1 MLPHR
6 STSRSFLPI
15 TASVFLA
22 MSGFGMMVPA
32 LPLRVAEVSAGAVAA
47 GFLLSGFGLARLLVN
62 LPAGLMSDRIGVVP
76 TAQIGLAVLAL
87 GALLGGLP
95 GGYALLFTGLAL
107 QGAGSAVFAT
117 AAMSALAEI
126 GGPERRGAAMSAF
139 QSAFLLAISGG
150 PVVGGWL
157 VDAFGPRAPFLLHA
171 ALVVLTYAGVAL
183 FPRSAT
189 ALRPGGGGTWTLLAR
204 PLIAGSCAMGLAGFF
219 TRSAVGWAL
228 VPASAAHD
236 FLLSPSQTGIL
247 VGVGTLT
254 SLLVTPAIGRAIDR
268 IGPSRVLVASGL
280 FTAAAL
286 AAFVLL
292 PQSWMLWT
300 TTAAVM
306 IGTTGIMSASSALVL
321 TEATG
326 AGTGAA
332 LGLFRTAGDVGIT
345 LGPAGAPGLA
355 AALGQAPL
363 HGYSITALS
372 VLAALVIL
380 AAGFALRERAPA

>member
-1 MLPHR
+1 
-6 STSRSFLPI
+6 
-15 TASVFLA
+15 
-22 MSGFGMMVPA
+22 
-32 LPLRVAEVSAGAVAA
+32 
-47 GFLLSGFGLARLLVN
+47 
-62 LPAGLMSDRIGVVP
+62 
-76 TAQIGLAVLAL
+76 VLAL

-189 ALRPGGGGTWTLLAR
+189 ALKPGGGGTWVLLAR